1 MSLWQRE
8 AVKSQIN
15 LDWKMALSLANSG
28 NLDKLL
34 SISGTD
40 LWEEGW
46 GKIQNRLGWRIK
58 MESSV

>member
-1 MSLWQRE
+1 
-8 AVKSQIN
+8 
-15 LDWKMALSLANSG
+15 MALSLANSG
-28 NLDKLL
+28 NLDKSL

-40 LWEEGW
+40 LWEEGR